1 MVCER
6 SIEHD
11 QELYI
16 CFVDYEKAFDRVNW
30 IKLMEVLKRC
40 GLDWRDKRMIL
51 NLYMNQEGA
60 VKVKDDFTEECLFGR
75 GVRQGCCLS
84 PVLFSLYA
92 EMMMVEAFQDNEEG
106 VKVGGRA
113 LRDIRYADDQAML
126 SSTEQGL
133 RETMNICA

>member
-6 SIEHD
+6 SAEHD

-40 GLDWRDKRMIL
+40 GLAWRDRRMIL
-51 NLYMNQEGA
+51 NLYMNQEGV
-60 VKVKDDFTEECLFGR
+60 VKVKDDFTEECLLGK

-84 PVLFSLYA
+84 PALFLLYA
-92 EMMMVEAFQDNEEG
+92 E
-106 VKVGGRA
+106 R
-113 LRDIRYADDQAML
+113 
-126 SSTEQGL
+126 
-133 RETMNICA
+133 